1 MKTGIYFDK
10 ETIKILDAYA
20 KDHGLNRSE
29 ACRWC
34 VREALHRPRPGV

>member
-10 ETIKILDAYA
+10 KTIKLLDAYA
-20 KDHGLNRSE
+20 SDHGLNRSE

-34 VREALHRPRPGV
+34 VREALARALPGV

>member
-10 ETIKILDAYA
+10 KTIQLLDKYA
-20 KDHGLNRSE
+20 ESRGLNRSE

-34 VREALHRPRPGV
+34 VREALARLP

>member
-10 ETIKILDAYA
+10 KTIELLDQFA

-34 VREALHRPRPGV
+34 VREALIQHRKGI